1 MPVPLG
7 FSDCT
12 YNSATLL
19 VAPITLDGLTALSVL
34 ISTNADASAARAA
47 EASAFVLISTDK
59 AVNPSSVMGATKR
72 VAELYVQSLNGRRS
86 AVGSGQDPTRVS
98 PLPTAHCPLPTTRF
112 LAVRFGNVLGS
123 S

>member
-34 ISTNADASAARAA
+34 ISTNADASAALAA

-72 VAELYVQSLNGRRS
+72 VAELYVQSLNP
-86 AVGSGQDPTRVS
+86 SGTGI
-98 PLPTAHCPLPTTRF
+98 LPVQNR
-112 LAVRFGNVLGS
+112 LGQS
-123 S
+123 EGGYLSHV